1 MAKKERD
8 RQTEE
13 LIERPTGRVKTDR
26 PIKGLTYRETG
37 IQRDKHTSRQR
48 DRQTNREPDRQTYRE
63 IQIHRQT
70 SGQSGRQR
78 DRHTERQVNKP
89 TDK

>member
-48 DRQTNREPDRQTYRE
+48 
-63 IQIHRQT
+63 HRQT
-70 SGQSGRQR
+70 DKQRTRQ
-78 DRHTERQVNKP
+78 
-89 TDK
+89 TDIQRNTDTSTD